1 MRVWTKHVSMP
12 GTDVNYVSR
21 RVKAAH
27 LLYPLT
33 DATTL
38 VPLGTGIS
46 VIILPDLVTMGL

>member
-1 MRVWTKHVSMP
+1 MRVWTKHVFMP
-12 GTDVNYVSR
+12 GTDINYVSR
-21 RVKAAH
+21 RVKTTH